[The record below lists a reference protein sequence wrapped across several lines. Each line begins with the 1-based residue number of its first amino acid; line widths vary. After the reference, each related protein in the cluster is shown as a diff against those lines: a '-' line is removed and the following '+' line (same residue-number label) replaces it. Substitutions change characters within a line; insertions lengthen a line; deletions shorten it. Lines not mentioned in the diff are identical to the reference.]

1 MRVKVG
7 FISPQRADLDDLKK
21 SFPETIFNHGKN
33 VMEFFQTAGSGGYH
47 ALIIKDSQ
55 IAKDLY
61 AIHHFLRSKTI
72 FQRTPLLFLA
82 EDSFL
87 CQGPIADPLARLF
100 FNSSGTTSLITNDFL
115 EFAQG
120 RASIMKA
127 APNLESIAQL
137 AASQISLHLPGHP
150 EFEVCISSFEEMHS
164 EFQIQAM
171 TEISTSLLWVRLNAR
186 VQIEGGDSFDKVS
199 DTLKKFLEPGITD
212 DELESAFEAHLN
224 AGLASALKTVNAEL
238 AQSGALPF
246 LHSDEI
252 PMAMKVPF
260 IKAAKSQAHTFLVP
274 GLRIIL
280 ELTRYI

>member
-1 MRVKVG
+1 M
-7 FISPQRADLDDLKK
+7 DDLKK

-47 ALIIKDSQ
+47 ALIIKDAQ

-61 AIHHFLRSKTI
+61 AVHHFLRSKTI

-87 CQGPIADPLARLF
+87 CQGPISDPLARLF
-100 FNSSGTTSLITNDFL
+100 FNSSGTTSLIINDFL

-120 RASIMKA
+120 RPSMMKA
-127 APNLESIAQL
+127 APSLETL
-137 AASQISLHLPGHP
+137 AKLFASQITLHLPQHP

-164 EFQIQAM
+164 EFQIQSM
-171 TEISTSLLWVRLNAR
+171 TEISTSLMWVRLNAR
-186 VQIEGGDSFDKVS
+186 VQIGNAES
-199 DTLKKFLEPGITD
+199 TEEIHQILKKFLEPGIPEE
-212 DELESAFEAHLN
+212 ELELAFETYLN
-224 AGLASALKTVNAEL
+224 AGLASASKTVIEEL
-238 AQSGALPF
+238 SQSGALPF
-246 LHSDEI
+246 LHSEEI
-252 PMAMKVPF
+252 PMGMKVPF
-260 IKAAKSQAHTFLVP
+260 IKAAKSQAHTFLAP